1 MSTKNFT
8 IGLVKQKTLLT
19 TINYAKRYHHS
30 SKETK
35 REALQKRER
44 ATPGATKQIQIME
57 AHSRMKMYRYTTT
70 DDSVQWL
77 LARDLEHALWA
88 ASEFAGGTNN
98 LKNVI
103 LDDYEW

>member
-1 MSTKNFT
+1 
-8 IGLVKQKTLLT
+8 
-19 TINYAKRYHHS
+19 
-30 SKETK
+30 
-35 REALQKRER
+35 
-44 ATPGATKQIQIME
+44 ME

-70 DDSVQWL
+70 DDNVQWL